1 MGKAVKA
8 KAAAKTPAAKTP
20 TAKAPAAKASAA
32 SAPAAKAPAASAPAV
47 KRKVVKPIPEG
58 QHSVTPYL
66 VVRGAT
72 DAIDLYRK
80 AFGAVN
86 RGSMPGPDG
95 KIVHAEL
102 QIGDAFIYLSD
113 EMPGGN
119 CRSPQSLGGCSC
131 TIHLYLED
139 ADAVFNQA
147 VAAGC
152 KISMPMMDAFW
163 GDRYGKV
170 TDPFGHEWSIGTH
183 KEDLTME
190 EMAKR
195 GAAAMAQF
203 SKPG

>member
-8 KAAAKTPAAKTP
+8 KPAAKAPAAKTPAAKTSAAGAP
-20 TAKAPAAKASAA
+20 VAKAPAAKAPAAKASIA
-32 SAPAAKAPAASAPAV
+32 
-47 KRKVVKPIPEG
+47 
-58 QHSVTPYL
+58 
-66 VVRGAT
+66 RGAT
-72 DAIDLYRK
+72 EAIDLYRK

-95 KIVHAEL
+95 KSIVHAEL
-102 QIGDAFIYLSD
+102 QIGDSFIYLSD
-113 EMPGGN
+113 EIMGGN

-131 TIHLYLED
+131 TIHLYVED

-152 KISMPMMDAFW
+152 KVSMPMMDAFW

-170 TDPFGHEWSIGTH
+170 TDPFGHEWSIATH

>member
-119 CRSPQSLGGCSC
+119 CREAL
-131 TIHLYLED
+131 
-139 ADAVFNQA
+139 
-147 VAAGC
+147 
-152 KISMPMMDAFW
+152 
-163 GDRYGKV
+163 
-170 TDPFGHEWSIGTH
+170 
-183 KEDLTME
+183 
-190 EMAKR
+190 EMADCTSC
-195 GAAAMAQF
+195 AAASMLRLSENWMVICVRPKALTDVIE
-203 SKPG
+203 STPAMVVN

>member
-8 KAAAKTPAAKTP
+8 KAAKTPVKAT
-20 TAKAPAAKASAA
+20 TTKAPAT
-32 SAPAAKAPAASAPAV
+32 KAPAASAPAA

-66 VVRGAT
+66 VVRGAAQ
-72 DAIDLYRK
+72 AIDLYKK
-80 AFGAVN
+80 AFGAVEK
-86 RGSMPGPDG
+86 GSMPGPEG

-119 CRSPQSLGGCSC
+119 TRSPQSLGGCSC
-131 TIHLYLED
+131 AIHIYVDD

-152 KISMPMMDAFW
+152 KVSMPMMDAFW

-170 TDPFGHEWSIGTH
+170 TDPFGHEWSIATH

-190 EMAKR
+190 EMARR
-195 GAAAMAQF
+195 GATAMAQM
-203 SKPG
+203 SQKS